1 MEGLKLYTVPVRF
14 LKSSNHVLVSF
25 ATKQELLLHFHIR
38 IQTDTL
44 FIALFPPCRLHK
56 HFCLTF
62 SSRLRSP
69 LCSQYYLYCCL
80 LAMLGVIVFVRTS
93 VNMKVLL
100 LTLAVVVYL
109 ALFIHVYAPKSYC
122 LIDLLYND
130 TK

>member
-1 MEGLKLYTVPVRF
+1 M
-14 LKSSNHVLVSF
+14 
-25 ATKQELLLHFHIR
+25 A
-38 IQTDTL
+38 
-44 FIALFPPCRLHK
+44 
-56 HFCLTF
+56 
-62 SSRLRSP
+62 
-69 LCSQYYLYCCL
+69 SQYYLYCCL

-109 ALFIHVYAPKSYC
+109 ALFIHVYAPRSSC

>member
-1 MEGLKLYTVPVRF
+1 M
-14 LKSSNHVLVSF
+14 
-25 ATKQELLLHFHIR
+25 
-38 IQTDTL
+38 
-44 FIALFPPCRLHK
+44 
-56 HFCLTF
+56 TF
-62 SSRLRSP
+62 SSRLHSP